1 MQDQLKFSI
10 RHEALDEG
18 SPEEKAAF
26 GMLKIAV
33 YGNPLA
39 MGRDAHTNRFR
50 NGPLVSGYHLAKWLV
65 WNWWRLRWEL
75 RPESPCP
82 DWSLAHCMASIGEG
96 YVWPNVTIFS
106 DGFRTALVSKPS
118 RDPDATPFRYVG
130 AQPFVVSAEVF
141 ESAVDVFV
149 RRVVENIRKTPLT
162 ETNLQILWR
171 RLAAERENPERLRF
185 RRVEA
190 LFGYDP
196 DDADAREVV
205 RYLDDAKQLGEDAL
219 VEVAADTAEREKENT
234 HLNTMGADYFMDMA
248 QQQGFDA
255 RVGDTVTLDAVAGI
269 PTWGETAAWRV
280 GEAVARVIRRQE
292 RLGAEP
298 ICNSRLAEL
307 AGTSPDA
314 IADQSRRS
322 DAISFVLGQGN
333 GAARVALRSKWET
346 GRRFDLARLVGD
358 RLFANGDQLLP
369 ATRAY
374 SYRQKMQRAF
384 ATELLSPFTAVDDML
399 NGDYSEEMQL
409 EAAERFNVSPMTV
422 QSLLTNKERIAGDSA
437 LDDFDFGVAA

>member
-1 MQDQLKFSI
+1 MRDRLMFSI

-18 SPEEKAAF
+18 LPEEKAAF
-26 GMLKIAV
+26 GMLKVAA
-33 YGNPLA
+33 YGNLLT

-50 NGPLVSGYHLAKWLV
+50 NGPLVSGYHLAEWLI
-65 WNWWRLRWEL
+65 WNWWRLRWEV
-75 RPESPCP
+75 RPESPCA

-96 YVWPNVTIFS
+96 YVWPNITIFS
-106 DGFRTALVSKPS
+106 DGFRTALISKPS
-118 RDPDATPFRYVG
+118 QDPDATPFRYIG
-130 AQPFVVSAEVF
+130 AQPFVVSTEVF
-141 ESAVDVFV
+141 ESATDVFV
-149 RRVVENIRKTPLT
+149 RRIIENIRKTSLT

-171 RLAAERENPERLRF
+171 RLATERENPERVRF

-196 DDADAREVV
+196 DDADARGVV

-219 VEVAADTAEREKENT
+219 VEVAADTAEREKEKT
-234 HLNTMGADYFMDMA
+234 LLNTMGADYFMDTA

-255 RVGDTVTLDAVAGI
+255 RVGDAVTLDAVARI

-280 GEAVARVIRRQE
+280 GEAAAHVIRRQE
-292 RLGAEP
+292 RLSAVP
-298 ICNSRLAEL
+298 ISNRRLAEL
-307 AGTSPDA
+307 AGTSRNA
-314 IADQSRRS
+314 IADNSRKT

-346 GRRFDLARLVGD
+346 GRRFDLARLIGD

-384 ATELLSPFTAVDDML
+384 AAELLSPFTAVDDLL

-409 EAAERFNVSPMTV
+409 EAAEYFGVSQMTIR
-422 QSLLTNKERIAGDSA
+422 SLLMNKERIARDSA
-437 LDDFDFGVAA
+437 LDDFDFGVAN

>member
-1 MQDQLKFSI
+1 MQDQLMFSI

-26 GMLKIAV
+26 GILKIAA
-33 YGNPLA
+33 YGNLLT

-50 NGPLVSGYHLAKWLV
+50 NGPLVSGYHLAEWLA
-65 WNWWRLRWEL
+65 WNWWRLRWEP
-75 RPESPCP
+75 RPEAPCS

-118 RDPDATPFRYVG
+118 QDPDATPFRYIG
-130 AQPFVVSAEVF
+130 AQPFVVTTEVF

-149 RRVVENIRKTPLT
+149 RRVIENIRKTPLT

-171 RLAAERENPERLRF
+171 RLAAERENPERVRF
-185 RRVEA
+185 RRIEA
-190 LFGYDP
+190 LLGYDP
-196 DDADAREVV
+196 DDAETHEVV
-205 RYLDDAKQLGEDAL
+205 RYLDDAEYLGEDAL
-219 VEVAADTAEREKENT
+219 VEVAADAAEREKENT
-234 HLNTMGADYFMDMA
+234 LAKVPWADYFTDMA

-255 RVGDTVTLDAVAGI
+255 RAGDAVALNSVAGI
-269 PTWGETAAWRV
+269 PAWGETAAWRV
-280 GEAVARVIRRQE
+280 GEAVAHVIRGQE

-298 ICNSRLAEL
+298 ISNRRLTEL

-314 IADQSRRS
+314 ITDKSRRT
-322 DAISFVLGQGN
+322 DAISFLLGHGN

-346 GRRFDLARLVGD
+346 GRRFDLARLIGD
-358 RLFANGDQLLP
+358 RLFANSDQLLP

-374 SYRQKMQRAF
+374 SYRQKVQRAF
-384 ATELLSPFTAVDDML
+384 AAELLSPFTAVDDML

-409 EAAERFNVSPMTV
+409 EAAEHFGVSPMTV
-422 QSLLTNKERIAGDSA
+422 RSLLMNKERIARDSA
-437 LDDFDFGVAA
+437 LDDFDFGVAN

>member
-39 MGRDAHTNRFR
+39 MGRDAHTNRLR
-50 NGPLVSGYHLAKWLV
+50 NGPLVSGYHLAEWLV

-75 RPESPCP
+75 RPDSPCA

-96 YVWPNVTIFS
+96 YAWPNVTIFS

-118 RDPDATPFRYVG
+118 PDPDSTPFRYVG
-130 AQPFVVSAEVF
+130 AQPFVVSAEGF

-149 RRVVENIRKTPLT
+149 RRVIENIRKTSLT

-171 RLAAERENPERLRF
+171 RLAAERENPERVRF

-196 DDADAREVV
+196 DDADEREVV
-205 RYLDDAKQLGEDAL
+205 RYLEDAEHLGEDAL
-219 VEVAADTAEREKENT
+219 VEVAADTAKREKENT
-234 HLNTMGADYFMDMA
+234 LLNTMGADYFMEMA

-280 GEAVARVIRRQE
+280 GEAAAHVIRRQE

-298 ICNSRLAEL
+298 ISNRRLAQL
-307 AGTSPDA
+307 AGTSLNA
-314 IADQSRRS
+314 IVDPSRRS

-346 GRRFDLARLVGD
+346 GRRFDLARLIGD

-384 ATELLSPFTAVDDML
+384 AAELLSPFTAVDDML
-399 NGDYSEEMQL
+399 NGDYSEEMQR

-422 QSLLTNKERIAGDSA
+422 QSLLTNKERIARDSA